1 MAPATQVAIPN
12 GRLMIFL
19 TWATSAFTMTDRQS
33 ARRSKRAVA
42 VERLTDALFYKPA
55 GVAGTL
61 GRLGL
66 LAIVAVV
73 SYFAGA
79 ALATVIMQ
87 APVPVALF
95 VGAVFVAWMSNDTDA
110 G

>member
-1 MAPATQVAIPN
+1 
-12 GRLMIFL
+12 MIFL
-19 TWATSAFTMTDRQS
+19 TWTSSFFTTKKRQS
-33 ARRSKRAVA
+33 AQRSKRALA
-42 VERLTDALFYKPA
+42 VERLADTLFYKPA

-95 VGAVFVAWMSNDTDA
+95 IGAVFVAWMNSDA
-110 G
+110 D